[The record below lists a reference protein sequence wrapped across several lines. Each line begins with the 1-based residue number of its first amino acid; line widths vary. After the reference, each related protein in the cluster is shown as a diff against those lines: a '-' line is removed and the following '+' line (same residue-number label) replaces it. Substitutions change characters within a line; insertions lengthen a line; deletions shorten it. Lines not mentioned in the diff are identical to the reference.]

1 MFITTLAIAAFAA
14 GFLGVAYFIASGIAA
29 AITLRNERREKQ
41 QNSAEYWSLRTR
53 SSYRAF

>member
-1 MFITTLAIAAFAA
+1 MFVTALAIAAFVV
-14 GFLGVAYFIASGIAA
+14 GFLGLAYAIALGVTK
-29 AITLRNERREKQ
+29 AIVSHQERREKT